1 MEAGIFVLVV
11 LGLAIGLLFMGAK
24 MVPQGSEW
32 TVQRFG
38 QFTRSLTPGLHWIIP
53 VIDAIGNKVNMMEIV
68 NDVPQQEVITKD
80 NAMVQVDGIIFYQV
94 LDAAKATYEVNRLE
108 TALLNIAQTNIRAVV
123 GSMELDDLLSQRDKI
138 NARIQDVV
146 GEAAAPWGV
155 KVNRVELKE
164 ITPPRDLVEAMA
176 LMLKAEREKRAN
188 ILEAEGYRQSE
199 IVRAEGSKQA
209 AILEAEGR
217 QMAAIKDAEAR
228 ERLAEAEAKATMMVS
243 RAVKDGDPQALNYF
257 IAQKYV
263 DSLMEIG
270 KAENSKLIMM
280 PLDATGLVGSVGGIT
295 ELVKSLSPGK

>member
-1 MEAGIFVLVV
+1 MEAGLFVLVV

-32 TVQRFG
+32 TVERFG

-53 VIDAIGNKVNMMEIV
+53 VVDSVGNKVNMKEIV
-68 NDVPQQEVITKD
+68 SDVPQQEVITKD

-94 LDAAKATYEVNRLE
+94 LDAAKATYEVARLE
-108 TALLNIAQTNIRAVV
+108 VALINIAMTNIRAVV
-123 GSMELDDLLSQRDKI
+123 GSMELDETLSNRDQI
-138 NARIQDVV
+138 NAKIQDVV
-146 GEAAAPWGV
+146 GDAAAPWGV

-164 ITPPRDLVEAMA
+164 ITPPRDIVEAMQLQLTSERQKRA
-176 LMLKAEREKRAN
+176 EILKAE
-188 ILEAEGYRQSE
+188 GDRQAE

-243 RAVKDGDPQALNYF
+243 RAVQDGDPQALNYF
-257 IAQKYV
+257 VAQKYV
-263 DSLMEIG
+263 ESLLEIG
-270 KAENSKLIMM
+270 KSENSKLVLM
-280 PLDATGLVGSVGGIT
+280 PLDASGVVGSIGGIT
-295 ELVKSLSPGK
+295 ELVKNLKS

>member
-199 IVRAEGSKQA
+199 R
-209 AILEAEGR
+209 R

>member
-11 LGLAIGLLFMGAK
+11 LGLAIGLLFLGAK

-68 NDVPQQEVITKD
+68 SDVPQQEVITKD
-80 NAMVQVDGIIFYQV
+80 NAMVVVDGIIFYQI

-108 TALLNIAQTNIRAVV
+108 IALLNIAQTNIRAVV
-123 GSMELDDLLSQRDKI
+123 GSMELDELLSQRDKI

-146 GEAAAPWGV
+146 GDAAAPWGV

-164 ITPPRDLVEAMA
+164 ITPPKDLVEAMA

-188 ILEAEGYRQSE
+188 ILEAEGFRQAE

-217 QMAAIKDAEAR
+217 QMAALKDAEAR
-228 ERLAEAEAKATMMVS
+228 ERLAEAEAKATIMVS

-270 KAENSKLIMM
+270 KSENSKLIMM

>member
-68 NDVPQQEVITKD
+68 SDVPQQEVITKD
-80 NAMVQVDGIIFYQV
+80 NAMVVVDGIIFYQI

-108 TALLNIAQTNIRAVV
+108 IALLNIAQTNIRAVV
-123 GSMELDDLLSQRDKI
+123 GSMELDELLSQRDKI

-146 GEAAAPWGV
+146 GDAAAPWGV

-164 ITPPRDLVEAMA
+164 ITPPKDLVEAMA

-188 ILEAEGYRQSE
+188 ILEAEGFRQAE

-217 QMAAIKDAEAR
+217 QMAALKDAEAR
-228 ERLAEAEAKATMMVS
+228 ERLAEAEAKATIMVS

-270 KAENSKLIMM
+270 KSENSKLIMM

>member
-1 MEAGIFVLVV
+1 MDAGIFVLVV

-32 TVQRFG
+32 TVERFG

-53 VIDAIGNKVNMMEIV
+53 VVDAIGNRVNMKEIV
-68 NDVPQQEVITKD
+68 SEVPQQEVITKD

-94 LDAAKATYEVNRLE
+94 LNAAKATYEVSQLE
-108 TALLNIAQTNIRAVV
+108 IALINIAMTNIRAVV
-123 GSMELDDLLSQRDKI
+123 GSMELDELLSQRDQI
-138 NARIQDVV
+138 NSMIQAVV

-176 LMLKAEREKRAN
+176 KQLKAEREKRAN
-188 ILEAEGYRQSE
+188 ILEAEGFRQAE

-228 ERLAEAEAKATMMVS
+228 ERLAEAEAKATNVVS
-243 RAVKDGDPQALNYF
+243 QAIKDGDPQALNYF

-263 DSLMEIG
+263 ESLMVIG

-280 PLDATGLVGSVGGIT
+280 PLDASGVVGSIGGIA
-295 ELVKSLSPGK
+295 ELVKSLNK

>member
-38 QFTRSLTPGLHWIIP
+38 QYTRSLTPGLHWIIP

-108 TALLNIAQTNIRAVV
+108 IALLNIAQTNIRAVV

-164 ITPPRDLVEAMA
+164 ITPPRDLVDAMA

>member
-1 MEAGIFVLVV
+1 MDSGIFVLVI

-32 TVQRFG
+32 TIQRFG

-53 VIDAIGNKVNMMEIV
+53 VVDSVGNKVNMMEIV

-94 LDAAKATYEVNRLE
+94 LNAAKATYEVSRLE
-108 TALLNIAQTNIRAVV
+108 VALINIAMTNIRAVV
-123 GSMELDDLLSQRDKI
+123 GSMELDELLSQRDQI
-138 NARIQDVV
+138 NSMIQEVV

-164 ITPPRDLVEAMA
+164 ITPPRDLVDAMA
-176 LMLKAEREKRAN
+176 KQLKAEREKRAN
-188 ILEAEGYRQSE
+188 ILEAEGFRQAE

-217 QMAAIKDAEAR
+217 QMASIKDAEAR
-228 ERLAEAEAKATMMVS
+228 ERLAEAEAKATIMVS

-263 DSLMEIG
+263 ESLMEIG
-270 KAENSKLIMM
+270 KSDNSKLIMM

-295 ELVKSLSPGK
+295 ELVKSLNK